1 MGASAT
7 CNHFQNVETKLKQLK
22 VDGRNWTLNISRDKN
37 SSLPKRGGGGGGKSE
52 GGFIV
57 DVNECVCAVLVVI
70 PVI

>member
-1 MGASAT
+1 MDGI
-7 CNHFQNVETKLKQLK
+7 ELLIYLGTKIVACQKE
-22 VDGRNWTLNISRDKN
+22 
-37 SSLPKRGGGGGGKSE
+37 GGGGGGKSE

>member
-22 VDGRNWTLNISRDKN
+22 VDGRNWTLNISRYKN
-37 SSLPKRGGGGGGKSE
+37 SSLPKRGGGCKSE
-52 GGFIV
+52 DGFIV